1 MRKIASLFGMA
12 LMMGSMFIIAGCG
25 SSGGAKK
32 QKGIV
37 LQEGD
42 RATLTNANGYTTI
55 EFPAE
60 LSGDDVTL

>member
-1 MRKIASLFGMA
+1 MKMRKIASLFGMA

-25 SSGGAKK
+25 SSSGTKK

-42 RATLTNANGYTTI
+42 VLH
-55 EFPAE
+55 
-60 LSGDDVTL
+60 